1 MNSEVNQR
9 DELIFPVCKYA
20 LVIGVSD
27 YKNSKPERN
36 DISHALNDKQMICEL
51 LQRLDYDEVSTND
64 PAGHLEWSFVEA

>member
-27 YKNSKPERN
+27 YKNSKPKRN
-36 DISHALNDKQMICEL
+36 DISHALNDK
-51 LQRLDYDEVSTND
+51 
-64 PAGHLEWSFVEA
+64 